1 MNNTYKLLNHTEPL
15 SVDEIKKLYSGYW
28 VYVVNA
34 QFSSG
39 RKLVSGIPVVCG
51 DFAYDGA
58 EDGIYEQFKKEEYG
72 EHKEIYLFKPELISA
87 LEALRT
93 AHA

>member
-1 MNNTYKLLNHTEPL
+1 MIKTYRLLNHSEPL
-15 SVDEIKKLYSGYW
+15 KVDEIRKLYSGYW

-51 DFAYDGA
+51 ECAYDGA

-72 EHKEIYLFKPELISA
+72 EHKEMYLFKPELISA
-87 LEALRT
+87 LESLRA